1 MKCLLTQKM
10 LLSLATSLN
19 SVPLPPVSNR
29 YGIRLPPPEHCL
41 TNVNFSIVP
50 DPPSKPEFGNSILQP
65 PVTKPVADA
74 GVHNNAQAADDDDT
88 SMVDVDEDA
97 TRKDGSAS
105 GGGVKRALEEDEDY
119 D

>member
-1 MKCLLTQKM
+1 M

-29 YGIRLPPPEHCL
+29 YGVRLPPPEHCL

-50 DPPSKPEFGNSILQP
+50 DSPPNPEFGNSILQP
-65 PVTKPVADA
+65 RASKAVVDA
-74 GVHNNAQAADDDDT
+74 GAPSGTPTVNDEDT
-88 SMVDVDEDA
+88 SMADADEPV
-97 TRKDGSAS
+97 TQS